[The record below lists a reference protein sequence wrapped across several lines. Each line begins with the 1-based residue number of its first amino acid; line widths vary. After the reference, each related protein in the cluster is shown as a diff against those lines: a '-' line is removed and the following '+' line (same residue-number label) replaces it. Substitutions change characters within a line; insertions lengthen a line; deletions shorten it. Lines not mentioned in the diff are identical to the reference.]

1 MSKISQE
8 QVDTINLKASDI
20 LKDLLRRIAESEDQD
35 SETLQLVAEAY
46 GALVAL
52 SILGYNVVDIAK
64 DAASGAARLADYLER
79 EQDDTT
85 TSDSTD

>member
-1 MSKISQE
+1 MSKITQE
-8 QVDTINLKASDI
+8 QVDEINRRSADI
-20 LKDLLRRIAESEDQD
+20 LKDLLRRIEESEDQD

-52 SILGYNVVDIAK
+52 SILGYNVEDIAK

-79 EQDDTT
+79 EQDGTT
-85 TSDSTD
+85 TSA

>member
-1 MSKISQE
+1 MNKITQE
-8 QVDTINLKASDI
+8 QVDAINSQSGKI
-20 LKDLLRRIAESEDQD
+20 LKDILRRIDESEDQEA
-35 SETLQLVAEAY
+35 ETIEILGEAY

-79 EQDDTT
+79 EQDDTP
-85 TSDSTD
+85 TSD